1 MHSLANGPEVSKLL
15 FETSRKGYL
24 DAFSASSYSY
34 ISLLKHFLTIMNQGG
49 SLLSLTYIASERIIP
64 EYGGGMNSAKA
75 SLESDTRVLAF
86 EASRKKRMRVNTIS
100 AGPLGNRAAIGFID
114 MMIDYS
120 SLFFMY
126 QQYLREFNSPMV
138 VVAAKEACWK
148 IFFRLLNFVFDRG
161 KFWCEGKGWQQ
172 GIHISALKL
181 LSI

>member
-1 MHSLANGPEVSKLL
+1 
-15 FETSRKGYL
+15 
-24 DAFSASSYSY
+24 
-34 ISLLKHFLTIMNQGG
+34 MNQGG